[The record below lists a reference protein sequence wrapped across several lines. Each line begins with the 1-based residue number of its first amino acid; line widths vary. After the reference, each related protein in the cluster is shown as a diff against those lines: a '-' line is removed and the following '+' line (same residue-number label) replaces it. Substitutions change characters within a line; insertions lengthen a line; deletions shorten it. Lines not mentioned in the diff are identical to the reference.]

1 MPVTVVNMIP
11 KSLSGE
17 SQQDSE
23 PNIAV
28 NPENPLQIVATAFT
42 PDPLN
47 GPRAPIFVS
56 SDGGATWSLRTI
68 VPGGPATADISV
80 GFGDRGGALYA
91 GTLNFSTVNLNL
103 LRTANPFAV
112 TPMTLLVDRADED
125 QPWVTAATTGTG
137 AGRDRVYVGH
147 NNFNTSP
154 KTATVEVSRDA
165 RTAPAPAG
173 FAARKL
179 ERRTN
184 AGQDGPPIRTA
195 VHHDGTVYAAF
206 HRWVKGLPSGPLDFA
221 IDVVVT
227 RDDNGGGGTAPFRDL
242 VDPGDSVPG
251 RRIAKNRFIRFT
263 ASTGPLGQ
271 ERIGGDLS
279 IAVDPRNSDRVFVA
293 WADRVGGATGT
304 DWTIHVRRSTNRG
317 QTWGNDRR
325 TIKNAKNPA
334 LAINAQGLVGL
345 MFQQLRGTGTTRR
358 WVTVLELTA
367 NGWQT
372 AATRHVLHTAL
383 ASQPPRQFLPYLGD
397 YIRLLSVGDDFY
409 GVFSGSNLPDTANFP
424 SGIAYQRNANWTTH
438 TLLRTDNSTPVPVS
452 IDPFFMH
459 HTP

>member
-17 SQQDSE
+17 TQQDSE

-91 GTLNFSTVNLNL
+91 GTLNFTTVNLNV

-125 QPWVTAATTGTG
+125 QPWVTAATAGAG

-173 FAARKL
+173 FAAQAL

-184 AGQDGPPIRTA
+184 VGQDGPPIRTA

-206 HRWVKGLPSGPLDFA
+206 HRWVKTCRPARSTSRSTWSSCATTTGAAAPRRSATWSTRATTSRAGESPRTGSSASPRAPARWARSGSAATSPSPW
-221 IDVVVT
+221 T
-227 RDDNGGGGTAPFRDL
+227 RGTP
-242 VDPGDSVPG
+242 
-251 RRIAKNRFIRFT
+251 
-263 ASTGPLGQ
+263 TG
-271 ERIGGDLS
+271 
-279 IAVDPRNSDRVFVA
+279 VFVA
-293 WADRVGGATGT
+293 WATASAAPRAPTGRSTCAARPTAGRRGATT
-304 DWTIHVRRSTNRG
+304 VARSRT
-317 QTWGNDRR
+317 RR
-325 TIKNAKNPA
+325 T
-334 LAINAQGLVGL
+334 
-345 MFQQLRGTGTTRR
+345 
-358 WVTVLELTA
+358 
-367 NGWQT
+367 
-372 AATRHVLHTAL
+372 
-383 ASQPPRQFLPYLGD
+383 PRSP
-397 YIRLLSVGDDFY
+397 
-409 GVFSGSNLPDTANFP
+409 
-424 SGIAYQRNANWTTH
+424 
-438 TLLRTDNSTPVPVS
+438 
-452 IDPFFMH
+452 
-459 HTP
+459 